1 MKKNSKQAELFP
13 MSEIIEGALVPQ
25 NIADAIE
32 SDEERGKYTAARLQ
46 KKKPEL
52 FAAVKTLLSV
62 GLSHSEIAQKCSL
75 SFYTVVAVAEIAASD
90 IAAEKAKLSK
100 KMFINSELMQAKI
113 LEAVKNLDVSDP
125 NTANIYQLALSASV
139 LADKANLLLGGVTD
153 A

>member
-52 FAAVKTLLSV
+52 FAAVKLSCP
-62 GLSHSEIAQKCSL
+62 SAFHIR
-75 SFYTVVAVAEIAASD
+75 
-90 IAAEKAKLSK
+90 KLPKNARSR
-100 KMFINSELMQAKI
+100 FIRS
-113 LEAVKNLDVSDP
+113 
-125 NTANIYQLALSASV
+125 
-139 LADKANLLLGGVTD
+139 
-153 A
+153 